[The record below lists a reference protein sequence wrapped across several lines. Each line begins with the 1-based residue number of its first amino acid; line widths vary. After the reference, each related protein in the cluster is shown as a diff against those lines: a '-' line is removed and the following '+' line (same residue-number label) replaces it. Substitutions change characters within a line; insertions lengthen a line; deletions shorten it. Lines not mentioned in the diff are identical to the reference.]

1 MPDAKKT
8 AAPKTPTTTA
18 DPVANGGITQPG
30 PNSSGGGS
38 VIVGEH
44 LPVDPSPDSGFGTL
58 GFFTVDGEGCTVRF
72 GIEQQQYVLEASSPN
87 YSAMFSMLLACWLEG
102 RRVSLTYVSPLL
114 TGHPQVPDA
123 PLRIVSLV
131 TI

>member
-44 LPVDPSPDSGFGTL
+44 LKV
-58 GFFTVDGEGCTVRF
+58 FTVR
-72 GIEQQQYVLEASSPN
+72 
-87 YSAMFSMLLACWLEG
+87 
-102 RRVSLTYVSPLL
+102 
-114 TGHPQVPDA
+114 
-123 PLRIVSLV
+123 
-131 TI
+131 